1 MLKCWPVKEVMTMR
15 RKHRK
20 SMLQFKMEEYRRRFL
35 LKTLRRCKWNVAKT
49 ALALGLFRHVVYNM
63 IKGDPILTQ
72 AFTTGRVKEGIR
84 ARWPDHRRSRWLR
97 KSTSRK
103 S

>member
-1 MLKCWPVKEVMTMR
+1 MR

-35 LKTLRRCKWNVAKT
+35 LKTLRRCRWNVAKT
-49 ALALGLFRHVVYNM
+49 ARALGLFKHVVYNF
-63 IKGDPILTQ
+63 IKADPILIK
-72 AFTTGRVKEGIR
+72 AFQDGRDKEGITGK
-84 ARWPDHRRSRWLR
+84 WPDHRRSRWLH